1 MWTEEKVYLL
11 AETASSVLI
20 FACSVSTSECTQLFI
35 HEKNGRYKQT
45 QFEAKWRRQNIEDQN
60 RVSSSLLTKYLQEL

>member
-1 MWTEEKVYLL
+1 MWTQEKVYPM
-11 AETASSVLI
+11 AETTSRTLL
-20 FACSVSTSECTQLFI
+20 FACGVSTSECTQLFI

-60 RVSSSLLTKYLQEL
+60 RVNSSLLAKYLQEL